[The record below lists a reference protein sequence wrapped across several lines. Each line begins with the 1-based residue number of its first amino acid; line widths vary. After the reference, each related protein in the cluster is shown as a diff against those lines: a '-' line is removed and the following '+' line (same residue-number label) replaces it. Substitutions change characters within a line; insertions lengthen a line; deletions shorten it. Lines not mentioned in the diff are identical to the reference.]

1 VKKEKR
7 VLISEEHSKMRR
19 ERDEWEM
26 SLNDDEFLDPRAK
39 DLKPKSKGKLNNI
52 VDIPKR
58 K

>member
-1 VKKEKR
+1 M
-7 VLISEEHSKMRR
+7 LISEEHSKMRR